1 MKKIEIPVPAVIISA
16 LVGLSLGIAFEYVN
30 RGILFPRILLI
41 FFVSAV
47 SAGALLQLIFWLV
60 ARRRKVLLPLNLENL
75 TCQIVEFLHLVIK
88 NMHYRRAARQ
98 EVMTEL
104 AAHFE
109 DELKDCKT
117 EQEKEQKAKQLI
129 EQFGDP
135 KLLGILLRRAKK
147 RCRPFWRTAV
157 VRSFQAAGIL
167 ILCLIA
173 YIVWFMIG
181 KPVITTDY
189 VAELNRLVRPAA
201 DESQNAYPLYD
212 KAFQLLKA
220 NSDYNEVKEL
230 LGKKYDEATADEK
243 GKIEKWLITNKEVFE
258 LVIAGCQ
265 KPYYWRVYK
274 NKDPN
279 SGMMGVFFP
288 ELSGFRHL
296 ARFLS
301 WRARLSAEQGHYED
315 SFNDL
320 TACYRFGRHIRQGS
334 KTLIEQL
341 VGIAIEAI
349 SVGTTRDILGEH
361 KIDSS
366 ALKALQENLE
376 QAFANENFVINFTS
390 DKLFIYDEIQR
401 CFTDG
406 AFGSHLYLPHFMGL
420 STGISGSETKPDF
433 AMVFHVLFT
442 HPGKRESRQQAERL
456 YDYWNN
462 IAHKTPAQIHSE
474 MIDDGKEF
482 MKIVKGNLLL
492 EMLAPAVGR
501 VVETGYRIKTDIQ
514 ATVAIIALQR
524 YEQDKGQY
532 PDSLN
537 DLIAA
542 GYLKEL
548 PIDPW
553 SDKPLIYRKTE
564 SSFTLYSVG
573 LNLKDD
579 GGIPAKSPDGK
590 IMLWDYNKREG
601 DAVFWPAA
609 K

>member
-1 MKKIEIPVPAVIISA
+1 MKKEEKEDIFGNLPGQVV
-16 LVGLSLGIAFEYVN
+16 EY
-30 RGILFPRILLI
+30 I
-41 FFVSAV
+41 
-47 SAGALLQLIFWLV
+47 
-60 ARRRKVLLPLNLENL
+60 K
-75 TCQIVEFLHLVIK
+75 LVIK
-88 NMHYRRAARQ
+88 NMRYRKSVRR
-98 EVMTEL
+98 EVIAEL

-109 DELKDCKT
+109 DQLKDCKT

-129 EQFGDP
+129 EQFGAP
-135 KLLGILLRRAKK
+135 KLLGVLLRRAKK
-147 RCRPFWRTAV
+147 RCRPLWRTVV

-173 YIVWFMIG
+173 YIVWFVIG

-189 VAELNRLVRPAA
+189 VAELNRLVRPVA

-212 KAFQLLKA
+212 KAVQLLKGS
-220 NSDYNEVKEL
+220 SDYNDVKKL
-230 LGKKYDEATADEK
+230 LRKKYGEASTDEK
-243 GKIEKWLITNKEVFE
+243 GKIDKWITGNKEVFD
-258 LVIAGCQ
+258 LVIAGSQ
-265 KPYYWRVYK
+265 KPYCWRIYQ

-279 SGMMGVFFP
+279 SGMMGVLMP
-288 ELSGFRHL
+288 ELAEFRNF

-320 TACYRFGRHIRQGS
+320 TACYRFGRQVRQGNVS
-334 KTLIEQL
+334 LIGQL

-349 SVGTTRDILGEH
+349 SVGTIRDILGEH

-376 QAFANENFVINFTS
+376 QAFANEDFSINFKAE
-390 DKLFIYDEIQR
+390 KLGIYDEIQR
-401 CFTDG
+401 CFTDSD
-406 AFGSHLYLPHFMGL
+406 FGSHLYLPHFMSL
-420 STGISGSETKPDF
+420 SATISGISGSETEPDF
-433 AMVFHVLFT
+433 AWHKLFVTPFVAPKIAFHVLFT
-442 HPGKRESRQQAERL
+442 HPDKVKTRQMVDSL
-456 YDYWNN
+456 YNYYDN

-501 VVETGYRIKTDIQ
+501 VVETGYRNKIEVQ

-524 YEQDKGQY
+524 YKEDKGQY

-542 GYLKEL
+542 GFLKEL

-553 SDKPLIYRKTE
+553 SDKSLIYRKTDAG
-564 SSFTLYSVG
+564 FTLYSIG
-573 LNLKDD
+573 RNFKDD
-579 GGIPAKSPDGK
+579 GGVMAKDKDGK
-590 IMLWDYNKREG
+590 IQRWADNG
-601 DAVFWPAA
+601 DEVFWPAA